1 MVSRDVVARSGTAR
15 GEVLLLR
22 RTTDDTAAVGVL
34 ELRVNGVFVMDTLNV
49 SSEQVL
55 AQHALTAAAHLH
67 RVLVGGLGLG
77 FTVQALLT
85 DARVERLVVLEIE
98 PDVVRWVQDGLVPET
113 ADVLDDPRV
122 EVRVQDVAAYLTQC
136 EPASFDAVLLDVD
149 NGPGQLVYERNAG
162 LYTREALARGL
173 SRCTSEGALVLWSA
187 EHSPALVQRL
197 RRTGTSVHHE
207 PVAVTL
213 QGRETHYHL
222 YVAHPP
228 RR

>member
-1 MVSRDVVARSGTAR
+1 
-15 GEVLLLR
+15 
-22 RTTDDTAAVGVL
+22 
-34 ELRVNGVFVMDTLNV
+34 MDTLNV
-49 SSEQVL
+49 SSEQAL
-55 AQHALTAAAHLH
+55 AQHAWAAAAHL
-67 RVLVGGLGLG
+67 
-77 FTVQALLT
+77 A
-85 DARVERLVVLEIE
+85 
-98 PDVVRWVQDGLVPET
+98 
-113 ADVLDDPRV
+113 
-122 EVRVQDVAAYLTQC
+122 QC
-136 EPASFDAVLLDVD
+136 EPASFDAVLLDVN
-149 NGPGQLVYERNAG
+149 NGLGQLVYERNAG
-162 LYTREALARGL
+162 LYTSGALARGL